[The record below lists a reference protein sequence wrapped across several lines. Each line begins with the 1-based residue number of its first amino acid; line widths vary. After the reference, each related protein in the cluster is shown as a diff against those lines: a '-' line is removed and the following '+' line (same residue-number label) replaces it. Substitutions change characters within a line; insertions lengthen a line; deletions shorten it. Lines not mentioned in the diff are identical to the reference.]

1 MTVQLDLETS
11 EQDSDN
17 NLEQV
22 SAENS
27 IAPIADDVM
36 DADNLEDEQ
45 VSPETENSIAP
56 IADDVMDAD
65 NLEDKQVSP
74 KKKNSIVPIVD
85 DVIDIGNLEGAEV
98 TLETGNSIALIA
110 DALMDISNLEGTEV
124 TLETENSIA
133 PVADDS
139 TSVSNLEDEQVSP
152 ETENSIAPIA
162 DDVTDADN
170 LEDEQVSPET
180 ENSIAPIIAD
190 FMGSRNLENEFLDE
204 LPDEVE
210 MSLFDYLEELRQRL
224 FYSLIAVAI
233 GVVGCFLIVKP
244 IVQLLEVPAGP
255 VKFLQLAP
263 GEYFFVSIEVA
274 GYCGLLI
281 ASPFIFY
288 QIALFVLPGLTRKER
303 GLLGPVFFGSSF
315 LFMGGLVFA
324 YIALIPAALNFF
336 VTYGADV
343 VEQLWSIDKYF
354 KFVLLLMFSTGLAF
368 QIPIVQV
375 LLGVLGIVSSKQMLS
390 GWRYVVLGAAVLG
403 AVLTPS
409 TDPLTQSLLGGAVLA
424 LYFGGVG
431 LVKLLGRWELERA
444 IDSQPKK
451 YRDAIARASIFY

>member
-1 MTVQLDLETS
+1 MTAPSNLETS
-11 EQDSDN
+11 EQGSDN
-17 NLEQV
+17 NLE
-22 SAENS
+22 A
-27 IAPIADDVM
+27 I
-36 DADNLEDEQ
+36 
-45 VSPETENSIAP
+45 SPE
-56 IADDVMDAD
+56 
-65 NLEDKQVSP
+65 
-74 KKKNSIVPIVD
+74 NSIVPIA
-85 DVIDIGNLEGAEV
+85 GG
-98 TLETGNSIALIA
+98 G
-110 DALMDISNLEGTEV
+110 
-124 TLETENSIA
+124 
-133 PVADDS
+133 
-139 TSVSNLEDEQVSP
+139 
-152 ETENSIAPIA
+152 
-162 DDVTDADN
+162 
-170 LEDEQVSPET
+170 
-180 ENSIAPIIAD
+180 
-190 FMGSRNLENEFLDE
+190 MGSRDLENEFLDE

-210 MSLFDYLEELRQRL
+210 MSLFDRLEELRQRL

-233 GVVGCFLIVKP
+233 AVIGCFLTVKP

-274 GYCGLLI
+274 GYSGLLI

-303 GLLGPVFFGSSF
+303 RLLGPVFFGSSF
-315 LFMGGLVFA
+315 LFLGGLVFA

-375 LLGVLGIVSSKQMLS
+375 LLGVLGIVSSNQMLS

-431 LVKLLGRWELERA
+431 LVKLLGR
-444 IDSQPKK
+444 
-451 YRDAIARASIFY
+451 